1 MTLNLIKIEEGLF
14 DGDVMYHKLYQKTE
28 EEKKKIRIAREKAKK
43 EKEKR
48 TREQLLNVKKKE
60 RAKDAH
66 KDKSLAGMQKKIKG
80 NFLHIVLFF
89 SHLFH
94 IHNKHEYIIQ
104 DLDMIFWKYFC
115 LYFHPLHP
123 MRSLTP

>member
-60 RAKDAH
+60 RAKDDH
-66 KDKSLAGMQKKIKG
+66 KNKSLAGMQKKIKG
-80 NFLHIVLFF
+80 NFNILF
-89 SHLFH
+89 LFLL
-94 IHNKHEYIIQ
+94 ICHNQTYRI
-104 DLDMIFWKYFC
+104 
-115 LYFHPLHP
+115 
-123 MRSLTP
+123 SLNNVRGH

>member
-28 EEKKKIRIAREKAKK
+28 EEKNKIRIAREKAKK

-60 RAKDAH
+60 RAKDDH
-66 KDKSLAGMQKKIKG
+66 KNKSLAGMQKKIKG
-80 NFLHIVLFF
+80 MYCFLVLLIYF
-89 SHLFH
+89 
-94 IHNKHEYIIQ
+94 IIKHELIIQ
-104 DLDMIFWKYFC
+104 DLDIDIFF
-115 LYFHPLHP
+115 L
-123 MRSLTP
+123 

>member
-60 RAKDAH
+60 RAKDDH
-66 KDKSLAGMQKKIKG
+66 KNKSLAGMQKKIKG
-80 NFLHIVLFF
+80 NFNIDLFF
-89 SHLFH
+89 LIYFIIKQESNSVPTTKDNDIFFYRLFR
-94 IHNKHEYIIQ
+94 NE
-104 DLDMIFWKYFC
+104 
-115 LYFHPLHP
+115 
-123 MRSLTP
+123 RE

>member
-28 EEKKKIRIAREKAKK
+28 EEKKKIRIAREKSKK

-60 RAKDAH
+60 RAKDDH
-66 KDKSLAGMQKKIKG
+66 KNKSLAGMQKKIKG
-80 NFLHIVLFF
+80 DFNILFLFMLIYF
-89 SHLFH
+89 
-94 IHNKHEYIIQ
+94 IIKHYSRRPQ
-104 DLDMIFWKYFC
+104 KLKQS
-115 LYFHPLHP
+115 P
-123 MRSLTP
+123 T

>member
-66 KDKSLAGMQKKIKG
+66 KDKSLAGMQKKIEG
-80 NFLHIVLFF
+80 NFLYIAMVF

-94 IHNKHEYIIQ
+94 NQNMSTLEFRINDLFVYSGHFVIQ
-104 DLDMIFWKYFC
+104 EGRGNIVFLF
-115 LYFHPLHP
+115 
-123 MRSLTP
+123 

>member
-60 RAKDAH
+60 RVKDDH
-66 KDKSLAGMQKKIKG
+66 KNKSLAGMQKKIKG
-80 NFLHIVLFF
+80 SFNILFIF
-89 SHLFH
+89 MLRYLFH
-94 IHNKHEYIIQ
+94 NQTLVIQ
-104 DLDMIFWKYFC
+104 Y
-115 LYFHPLHP
+115 
-123 MRSLTP
+123 